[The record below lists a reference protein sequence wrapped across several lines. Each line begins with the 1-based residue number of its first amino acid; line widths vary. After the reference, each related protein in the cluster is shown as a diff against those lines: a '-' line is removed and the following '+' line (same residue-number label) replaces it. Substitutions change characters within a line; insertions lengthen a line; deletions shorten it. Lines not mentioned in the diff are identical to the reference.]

1 MSKKLLQKTH
11 KKQNSDRK
19 LAQTLKPSSL
29 DTENALSAEDVRALE
44 EFSATIEFS
53 PIAFETWQNSHE
65 DLDLK
70 IPLFIDALLLN
81 EGGSKQF
88 EYTRTLLSS
97 CQSPKKTIRRKEK
110 HSLTVDIPKG
120 CQLGLVLHFKGL
132 GDVSDSEVGDLF
144 LTIYLKK

>member
-1 MSKKLLQKTH
+1 MSKKLLQKTE
-11 KKQNSDRK
+11 KKQNSDSK
-19 LAQTLKPSSL
+19 LAQLLKQTSL
-29 DTENALSAEDVRALE
+29 GTENALSLEDVGTLE
-44 EFSATIEFS
+44 EFSAAVELS

-97 CQSPKKTIRRKEK
+97 CQSSKKSTRRKEK
-110 HSLTVDIPKG
+110 QQLTVEIPKG
-120 CQLGLVLHFKGL
+120 CKLGLVLYFKGL
-132 GDVSDSEVGDLF
+132 GDVSDSQVGDLF